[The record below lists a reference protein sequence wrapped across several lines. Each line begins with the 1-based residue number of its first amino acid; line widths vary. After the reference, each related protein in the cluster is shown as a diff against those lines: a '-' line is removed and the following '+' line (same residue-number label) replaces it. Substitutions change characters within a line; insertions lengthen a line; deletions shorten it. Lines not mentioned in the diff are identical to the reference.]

1 MILRFLKKYKRF
13 WKYVGVSGITTIV
26 NVGSYAI
33 FIKVFPG
40 MYVISNVLAWIIS
53 IFITFFLNKK
63 VVFEKSSERKREVFK
78 ELILFYMVRL
88 SSLVIDTIVLTVCIK
103 VFGMNDIIA
112 KIIANVSTTFNNYLI
127 SKHFVFK

>member
-1 MILRFLKKYKRF
+1 
-13 WKYVGVSGITTIV
+13 
-26 NVGSYAI
+26 
-33 FIKVFPG
+33 
-40 MYVISNVLAWIIS
+40 
-53 IFITFFLNKK
+53 
-63 VVFEKSSERKREVFK
+63 
-78 ELILFYMVRL
+78 MVRL